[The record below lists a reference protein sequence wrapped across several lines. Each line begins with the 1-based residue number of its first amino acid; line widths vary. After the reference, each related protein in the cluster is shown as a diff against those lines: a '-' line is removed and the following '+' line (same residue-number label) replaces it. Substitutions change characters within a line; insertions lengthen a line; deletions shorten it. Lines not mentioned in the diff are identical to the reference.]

1 MWQQALISVG
11 SSLLSS
17 ALGGKSKGGGG
28 KEGDYQFFRPQ
39 TPQEIM
45 RDIQAAAPVGE
56 TGRAGT
62 IQGSQMSRS
71 QLEAQQNYRQHLSS
85 AYGRAVQ
92 AFGGEKQLAAALIQQ
107 SQSELNPTGYSDI
120 EPVRARTK
128 KFS

>member
-45 RDIQAAAPVGE
+45 RDIQAAGRKWQSRNYTRLSNVQKPARSTAKLQTAPFF
-56 TGRAGT
+56 
-62 IQGSQMSRS
+62 SLWSC
-71 QLEAQQNYRQHLSS
+71 SS
-85 AYGRAVQ
+85 SFWR
-92 AFGGEKQLAAALIQQ
+92 
-107 SQSELNPTGYSDI
+107 
-120 EPVRARTK
+120 
-128 KFS
+128 